1 MASGTEEDVQPHG
14 SGEDPPGAGTATHS
28 LGFASVGSSV
38 GPVHAHTCPSLQVSR
53 SGILDDAFGWLSMQR
68 RPPFPSPVCGR
79 DAFALAA
86 CQARVSGIRQGVFL
100 LIIGSQ

>member
-1 MASGTEEDVQPHG
+1 MCSLTDQERIRPAQELRPIPSGSLVSDLVLVRYTPIPVQV
-14 SGEDPPGAGTATHS
+14 SKSPG
-28 LGFASVGSSV
+28 
-38 GPVHAHTCPSLQVSR
+38 LQDSR